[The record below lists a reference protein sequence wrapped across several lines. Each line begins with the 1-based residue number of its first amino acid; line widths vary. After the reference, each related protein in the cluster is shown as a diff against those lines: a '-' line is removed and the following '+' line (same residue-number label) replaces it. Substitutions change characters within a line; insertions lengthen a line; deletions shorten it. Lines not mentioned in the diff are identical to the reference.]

1 MEIYIVQPGD
11 TLFQIAARFGISLE
25 RLISDNGLTEE
36 SGLAVGQALLILY
49 PSVVHTVRQ
58 GESLY
63 SIALQ
68 YQTTVLE
75 LLQNNPTLIGRPQLA
90 PGQVLIIAFSGGKQ
104 RTAVVN
110 GYAYPHI
117 NRQTLLRALP
127 YLTSLT
133 VFGYGFTEEGALIP
147 AGDQALID
155 LAVAYGAR
163 PILLFSSITDSG
175 GFSSE
180 RASLLFRNMAV
191 QNTVIANLLA
201 VMRQKGYVGLDID
214 FEYIRAED
222 ADGFVQFVQNVT
234 EKMHAQGYTVQVD
247 LAPKTSASQEGL
259 LYEGHDYARLGAI
272 ADTVLIMTYEWGY
285 TYGPPMAVAP
295 IGPVRSVVEYA
306 VSVIPNEKIMLGI
319 PNYGYDW
326 TLPFVKGDAARVVG
340 NEGAVRLAAERGA
353 RIEYDE
359 TAQTPYFY
367 YWENGAQHVVWFE
380 DARSIYAK
388 TELISEYGLR
398 GAGYWNLMQR
408 FDQNWALLA
417 YLFRIAKV

>member
-163 PILLFSSITDSG
+163 PILLFSSITESG

-295 IGPVRSVVEYA
+295 DRTGEERSGVCC
-306 VSVIPNEKIMLGI
+306 
-319 PNYGYDW
+319 
-326 TLPFVKGDAARVVG
+326 FGD
-340 NEGAVRLAAERGA
+340 
-353 RIEYDE
+353 
-359 TAQTPYFY
+359 
-367 YWENGAQHVVWFE
+367 
-380 DARSIYAK
+380 
-388 TELISEYGLR
+388 SE
-398 GAGYWNLMQR
+398 
-408 FDQNWALLA
+408 
-417 YLFRIAKV
+417 